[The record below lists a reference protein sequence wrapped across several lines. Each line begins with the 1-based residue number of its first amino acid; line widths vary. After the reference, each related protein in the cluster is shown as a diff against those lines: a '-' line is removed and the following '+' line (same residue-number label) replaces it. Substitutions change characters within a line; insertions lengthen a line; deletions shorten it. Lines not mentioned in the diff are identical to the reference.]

1 MKKIKKI
8 LGIIIGTIVLV
19 VLGVY
24 LFRNT
29 LIEYFGERIG
39 SQKYGAKIDIDNVD
53 LDLFGGNL
61 KVGRV
66 QITDK
71 NNTMRNIG
79 DIQKINLE
87 IEYKPLLKKLIII
100 DDATLGLVEIF
111 TPRAVDGALEK
122 SQLITPSEDIFDA
135 DGSEEKKKGKLDL
148 GSLDIDLSGDN
159 YKKILDDLNIKIVK
173 EYEAERGKVEKI
185 YTHWNKKLN
194 EETYKARLKN
204 IEAKYKVVEERIK
217 DEKDPLKLLNELDK
231 LNDLIDEIDGLV
243 KEAEKDKKQFDKDIK
258 VIKDIQD
265 KAFGYINS
273 EDPFKDIVGWN
284 EEQLKS
290 EINLILNNYLEEY
303 IGKNVDFFNGLNKQD
318 EAPKEESYDLWLKN
332 ASLTFKHLDYTLKGG
347 VKDITSKAGITPN
360 PIKFNLDADDKTIKG
375 DIRGELNR
383 ETETAEIKLN
393 LSGLTI
399 DDKMIG
405 ENKNL
410 IIIVGS
416 KVNLSYNMSYENK
429 ILDLDGRVVLN
440 NLKINPNELEMDPKI
455 KEVLGEGLQ
464 GIDQLIINYTYD
476 GAKEKLEF
484 DTNIGTILSGL
495 IKEVLDENIKK
506 YKVEAKLM
514 IDEEVKKYTEELN
527 IEVEKVEE
535 LRKIMG
541 ESSKELKSLE
551 KETKSNKDSK
561 STRNLIDGLGDGL
574 KNLFN

>member
-1 MKKIKKI
+1 MKKI
-8 LGIIIGTIVLV
+8 LGIIIGTIVLII
-19 VLGVY
+19 LGVY

-87 IEYKPLLKKLIII
+87 IEYKPLLKKLVII
-100 DDATLGLVEIF
+100 DDATLGLIEIF
-111 TPRAVDGALEK
+111 TPRVSDGALQNTQ
-122 SQLITPSEDIFDA
+122 STSSNA
-135 DGSEEKKKGKLDL
+135 KKTEGNKKDKLDL

-159 YKKILDDLNIKIVK
+159 YKEILGDLNIKIVK
-173 EYEAERGKVEKI
+173 EYEDERVKVEKVYTYWDKKINGEI
-185 YTHWNKKLN
+185 YKV
-194 EETYKARLKN
+194 RVKN
-204 IEAKYKVVEERIK
+204 IEAKYKVIEQQIK

-231 LNDLIDEIDGLV
+231 LNDLINEIDGLV
-243 KEAEKDKKQFDKDIK
+243 KEAESDKNQFDKDIK
-258 VIKDIQD
+258 VIKNIQE
-265 KAFGYINS
+265 KAFGYISS
-273 EDPFKDIVGWN
+273 EDPFKDIVGWD
-284 EEQLKS
+284 EKQLKS

-303 IGKNVDFFNGLNKQD
+303 IGKNIDFFNELNKKD
-318 EAPKEESYDLWLKN
+318 EAPKGETYDIWLKN
-332 ASLTFKHLDYTLKGG
+332 ADLTFKYQNYTLKGG
-347 VKDITSKAGITPN
+347 AKDVTSKAGITPN
-360 PIKFNLDADDKTIKG
+360 PIKFSLDADDKNIKG

-383 ETETAEIKLN
+383 EVETAEIKLN

-416 KVNLSYNMSYENK
+416 KMNLSYNMNYENK
-429 ILDLDGRVVLN
+429 ILDIDGQVILDE
-440 NLKINPNELEMDPKI
+440 LKIDPNKLELDQKI
-455 KEVLGEGLQ
+455 KEVLGKGLQ
-464 GIDQLIINYTYD
+464 GIDQFIINYAYD
-476 GAKEKLEF
+476 GSKGKTEF
-484 DTNIGTILSGL
+484 DTNIGTILSSL
-495 IKEVLDENIKK
+495 IKEVLDENKKK
-506 YKVEAKLM
+506 YKKEAKLM
-514 IDEEVKKYTEELN
+514 IEKEVKKYTKELK
-527 IEVEKVEE
+527 IEIEKVEG

-541 ESSKELKSLE
+541 EDTEKLKTLE
-551 KETKSNKDSK
+551 KETKTNKDSK
-561 STRNLIDGLGDGL
+561 STKDLINGLGDGL

>member
-8 LGIIIGTIVLV
+8 LGIILGTIVLV
-19 VLGVY
+19 VLGAY

-61 KVGRV
+61 KIGRV

-100 DDATLGLVEIF
+100 DDATLGLVEIL
-111 TPRAVDGALEK
+111 TPRTVDGALIRKELSPPSGDLSNTGGTEK
-122 SQLITPSEDIFDA
+122 
-135 DGSEEKKKGKLDL
+135 KKKGKLDL

-159 YKKILDDLNIKIVK
+159 YKEVLDDLNIKIVK
-173 EYEAERGKVEKI
+173 EYETEKGKVEKI
-185 YTHWNKKLN
+185 YTHWDKKLN
-194 EETYKARLKN
+194 EETYKVRLKN
-204 IEAKYKVVEERIK
+204 IEDKYKVVEERIK

-243 KEAEKDKKQFDKDIK
+243 KEAENDKKQFDKDIK
-258 VIKDIQD
+258 VIKGIQD
-265 KAFGYINS
+265 RAFGYINS
-273 EDPFKDIVGWN
+273 EDPFKDIVGWD
-284 EEQLKS
+284 EKQIKS

-303 IGKNVDFFNGLNKQD
+303 IGKNIEFFNELNKED
-318 EAPKEESYDLWLKN
+318 EAPKGDSYDLWLKN
-332 ASLTFKHLDYTLKGG
+332 ASLTFKHLNYTLKGE

-375 DIRGELNR
+375 DIYGELNR
-383 ETETAEIKLN
+383 EPQTAEVKLN

-416 KVNLSYNMSYENK
+416 KMDLSYNMSYENK
-429 ILDLDGRVVLN
+429 ILDLDGTVILD
-440 NLKINPNELEMDPKI
+440 NLKINPDELKMDPEI

-476 GAKEKLEF
+476 GAKEQLDF

-506 YKVEAKLM
+506 YKTEAKLM
-514 IDEEVKKYTEELN
+514 IDEEIKKYTKELN
-527 IEVEKVEE
+527 IEVEKVEG

-541 ESSKELKSLE
+541 ENSKELKSFE

>member
-8 LGIIIGTIVLV
+8 LGIIIGTLILII
-19 VLGVY
+19 LGAY

-39 SQKYGAKIDIDNVD
+39 SQKYGAKIDIDNVN

-87 IEYKPLLKKLIII
+87 IEYKPLLKKLVII
-100 DDATLGLVEIF
+100 DDATLGLIQIF
-111 TPRAVDGALEK
+111 TPRVSDGALENTQSTSSNVK
-122 SQLITPSEDIFDA
+122 KTQ
-135 DGSEEKKKGKLDL
+135 GNKKGKVDL

-159 YKKILDDLNIKIVK
+159 YKEILENLNIKIVK
-173 EYEAERGKVEKI
+173 EYEEEREKI
-185 YTHWNKKLN
+185 EKIHTYWDKKIN
-194 EETYKARLKN
+194 AETYKARVKN
-204 IEAKYKVVEERIK
+204 IEAKYKVIEERIK

-231 LNDLIDEIDGLV
+231 LNDLINEIDGLV
-243 KEAEKDKKQFDKDIK
+243 KEAENDKKQFDKDIK
-258 VIKDIQD
+258 VIKNIQK
-265 KAFGYINS
+265 KAFGYISS
-273 EDPFKDIVGWN
+273 EDPFKNIVGWN
-284 EEQLKS
+284 EKQLKS

-303 IGKNVDFFNGLNKQD
+303 IGKNIDFFNELNKKD
-318 EAPKEESYDLWLKN
+318 EAPKGEAYDVWLKN
-332 ASLTFKHLDYTLKGG
+332 AKLTFKHQNYTLKGKA
-347 VKDITSKAGITPN
+347 KDVTSKVGITPN
-360 PIKFNLDADDKTIKG
+360 PIKFNLDADDKNIKG

-383 ETETAEIKLN
+383 ESETAEIKLN

-405 ENKNL
+405 KNKNL

-416 KVNLSYNMSYENK
+416 KIDLSYNMSYENK
-429 ILDLDGRVVLN
+429 ILDIDGKVILDE
-440 NLKINPNELEMDPKI
+440 LKIDPNKLEFDPKI

-464 GIDQLIINYTYD
+464 GIDQFVINYAYD
-476 GAKEKLEF
+476 GSKEKTEF
-484 DTNIGTILSGL
+484 DTNIGTILSSL

-506 YKVEAKLM
+506 YKNEAKLM
-514 IDEEVKKYTEELN
+514 IDEEIKKYTKELN
-527 IEVEKVEE
+527 IEVEKIEG

-541 ESSKELKSLE
+541 EDTKELKMLE
-551 KETKSNKDSK
+551 KETKTNKDSK
-561 STRNLIDGLGDGL
+561 STKNLINGLGDGL